1 MDQAHHEAPPG
12 GFVTAGLFCASN
24 LTMTPTATAT
34 VYPSRSPAV
43 WLTALV
49 GAVFVLLGLNAYL
62 NPVGASAGFGL
73 PMQGAAE
80 TTFVRVWGSRNALL
94 GALAVTFVALGM
106 RRAAAILLSMAT
118 VMPAFDAAVVVSR
131 IGWDSLVLTR
141 HATAFAVLV
150 ALSVALWRV
159 TPRDGGP

>member
-1 MDQAHHEAPPG
+1 
-12 GFVTAGLFCASN
+12 
-24 LTMTPTATAT
+24 MTPTAAAAAHPT
-34 VYPSRSPAV
+34 RSPV
-43 WLTALV
+43 TWLTAVV

-73 PMQGAAE
+73 PMQGVAE

-118 VMPAFDAAVVVSR
+118 AMPAFDAAVVVSR
-131 IGWDSLVLTR
+131 IGWDAHVLTR
-141 HATAFAVLV
+141 HAAAFALLV
-150 ALSVALWRV
+150 ALSVALWRAER
-159 TPRDGGP
+159 RDDGS